1 MVHEMSIESSIDDL
15 DALGDSL
22 DQLAE
27 RIEAGVQDGALDE
40 MADGLEQAEGR
51 IAAVVAEADAQ
62 NRLDDPKLVAVK
74 SDWLGRFE
82 RFFGLVGRARSRL
95 DGEAELRL
103 SRHRASDAYLKNQA
117 S

>member
-1 MVHEMSIESSIDDL
+1 MADAVSIDSSIDKL
-15 DALGDSL
+15 YALGDSL
-22 DQLAE
+22 DQMAE
-27 RIEAGVQDGALDE
+27 RIEAGGQDGSLEE
-40 MADGLEQAEGR
+40 MADGLEQAEGH
-51 IAAVVAEADAQ
+51 IAALVVEADAQ
-62 NRLDDPKLVAVK
+62 NRLDDPKLVAIK

-82 RFFGLVGRARSRL
+82 RFFGLVERARTRL